1 MGRAYSGDLRIRVI
15 EAADTLGSARRA
27 AAVFKVS
34 ASTAIK
40 WVQAYRR
47 DKQTSAKARGH
58 RREILEPHTAW
69 LLAKVKSD
77 SDHNLLELQMA
88 LEIECGVRVCVSTIW
103 RFLDK
108 RGYSFKKNSV
118 RHRAAS

>member
-15 EAADTLGSARRA
+15 EAAALGSARRA
-27 AAVFKVS
+27 ATAFKVS

-40 WVQAYRR
+40 WVQAYHR